1 MLRRL
6 LPLAHRGLEL
16 SGMDDAWR
24 EPLLGI
30 IEQRCVTGRNGAVW
44 QKEMFHHIDAT
55 AHCGR
60 HKALRRMTQQYIDY
74 MHLNAPVHTW
84 PVE

>member
-1 MLRRL
+1 MTVPELVLRRL

-16 SGMDDAWR
+16 SGMDSAWR

-55 AHCGR
+55 AGP
-60 HKALRRMTQQYIDY
+60 AATRRC
-74 MHLNAPVHTW
+74 AG
-84 PVE
+84 